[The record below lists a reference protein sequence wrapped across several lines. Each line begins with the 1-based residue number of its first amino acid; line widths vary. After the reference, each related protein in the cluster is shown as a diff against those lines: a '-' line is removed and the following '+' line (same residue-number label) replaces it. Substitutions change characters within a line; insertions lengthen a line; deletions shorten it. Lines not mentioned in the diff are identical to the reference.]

1 MTASDAAGIE
11 SGLFQIGPHHGV
23 QMSLEDFALT
33 RQLLMDIAVDQA
45 TQPAYAR
52 GIFRAMGALND
63 VLTGAQSPRD
73 AVSSPSLYTTKEL
86 NELRSQGKE
95 FQ

>member
-11 SGLFQIGPHHGV
+11 SGFFQIGPHRGV
-23 QMSLEDFALT
+23 QMSLKDFGLT

-52 GIFRAMGALND
+52 GIFRAMGALTA
-63 VLTGAQSPRD
+63 VLRGDQSPHD
-73 AVSSPSLYTTKEL
+73 AVSSPSFYTTKEL